1 LHEKNA
7 SAERSRV
14 AVSCFTIS
22 SVRREDFCVLL
33 SNVLAQRPVATIDA
47 AIAVMTDIEQTL
59 PATDGLWW
67 FNHLYLRVTVA
78 VLQAVA
84 QQHEFRDP
92 EFLHRLDVVFANLYF
107 DAAAAGDTKAGTAP
121 PAWRPLLEARTPIN
135 RHPLQYALAGMNAH
149 INRDLPAGIVAVYQ
163 QLGGA
168 PTARGNR
175 FDDFQQVNGILESVE
190 SAVKVEFATGLIG
203 KIDAVAAPVDDQ
215 VAMWNVRAARDA
227 AWTNAE
233 VLWTLQSAPALRQ
246 DYFDRLDRFT
256 GFASRGLLV
265 PVSPLRA

>member
-1 LHEKNA
+1 
-7 SAERSRV
+7 
-14 AVSCFTIS
+14 
-22 SVRREDFCVLL
+22 
-33 SNVLAQRPVATIDA
+33 VATIDA

-107 DAAAAGDTKAGTAP
+107 DAAAAGNTKAATAP

-175 FDDFQQVNGILESVE
+175 YDDFQQVNGILESVE

>member
-1 LHEKNA
+1 M
-7 SAERSRV
+7 
-14 AVSCFTIS
+14 
-22 SVRREDFCVLL
+22 L
-33 SNVLAQRPVATIDA
+33 STVLAQRPVASIEA
-47 AIAVMTDIEQTL
+47 AIAVMTDIEQIL
-59 PATDGLWW
+59 PPTDGLWW

-78 VLQAVA
+78 VRLAIA
-84 QQHEFRDP
+84 QEHEYRDP
-92 EFLHRLDVVFANLYF
+92 EFVHRLDVVFANLYF
-107 DAAAAGDTKAGTAP
+107 DAAAARGTKPATAP
-121 PAWRPLLEARTPIN
+121 PAWRPLLEARTPID

-168 PTARGNR
+168 PTARGDR
-175 FDDFQQVNGILESVE
+175 YEDFERVNGILESVE
-190 SAVKVEFATGLIG
+190 SQVKLEFATGLIG
-203 KIDAVAAPVDDQ
+203 KIDALAAPIDDQ

-233 VLWTLQSAPALRQ
+233 VLWTLQSAPALRK

-265 PVSPLRA
+265 PVSTLRA